1 MGRERLFEKYLEEC
15 KNRNEW
21 CGQGNPN
28 AHILIIGKESYNK
41 DLITNPI
48 ILQEKLQCQYEL
60 CKSGD
65 FGNAKRNKNPTWS
78 NYQLLIEKVYGP
90 QIEFNPELF
99 DFEKYAFT
107 TELSSIPRKN
117 SNYTE
122 AKSSIKD
129 RLLFF
134 EKSEFIKPFPVI
146 ILACGG
152 YIRNNDK
159 VREIDDTFHVTFS
172 KRYEKKGIWFCT
184 HYDDI
189 NAPKKLVIHT
199 WQFSLRCTKRE
210 DREWLID
217 EMASVIR
224 EHLDHLKK
232 LGKI

>member
-1 MGRERLFEKYLEEC
+1 MDREKIFEKYLKEC

-48 ILQEKLQCQYEL
+48 ILQEKLQCQYDL

-134 EKSEFIKPFPVI
+134 EKSEFIKSFPVI

-152 YIRNNDK
+152 YIRNDEK
-159 VREIDDTFHVTFS
+159 VREIDDTFHVEFYQVYGS
-172 KRYEKKGIWFCT
+172 KESRNRFWT
-184 HYDDI
+184 HIDK
-189 NAPKKLVIHT
+189 NNPKKLVIHT
-199 WQFSLRCTKRE
+199 RQFSNGISY
-210 DREWLID
+210 DLID
-217 EMASVIR
+217 KMAAVIK
-224 EHLDHLKK
+224 DHFQK
-232 LGKI
+232 LF